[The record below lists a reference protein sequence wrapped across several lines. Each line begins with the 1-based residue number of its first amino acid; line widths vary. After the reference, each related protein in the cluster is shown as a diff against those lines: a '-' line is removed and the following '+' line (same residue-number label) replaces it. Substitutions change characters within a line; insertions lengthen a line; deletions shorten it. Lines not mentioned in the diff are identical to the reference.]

1 MLKNSVSISYY
12 PHINN
17 YIRLYIIEKN
27 DDLNLIFLL
36 VYRLLVVLTIANNRF
51 YTMMMM
57 MTDFF
62 FDRLTKKSIN
72 HESNQSIHLEY
83 NLTPK
88 LTIVKIL

>member
-51 YTMMMM
+51 YTMMIM

-62 FDRLTKKSIN
+62 LID
-72 HESNQSIHLEY
+72 
-83 NLTPK
+83 
-88 LTIVKIL
+88 